1 MKFRLFIA
9 LLISSTVSLMASS
22 LMVHD
27 AYVRA
32 TPPGL
37 PNSAAFMMFMN
48 HSDKDIAVVSASSNI
63 AKKVELHT
71 HDMVDGEM
79 RMYQV
84 KQIAVKA
91 NGHVML
97 KPGGFHI
104 MFLGLHNPL
113 KEGQNVDLSL
123 TLSNGETVTLS
134 APVKKVASG
143 MKMHHGDHGH
153 HGHH

>member
-1 MKFRLFIA
+1 MKFK
-9 LLISSTVSLMASS
+9 LLITLLLSGTVSLMASS

-48 HSDKDIAVVSASSNI
+48 HSDKDLAVVSATSNI

-71 HDMVDGEM
+71 HDVVDGEM

-84 KQIAVKA
+84 KQIDVKA

-97 KPGGFHI
+97 QPGGFHI
-104 MFLGLHNPL
+104 MFLGLHKPL
-113 KEGQNVDLSL
+113 TEGDNVDLTLS
-123 TLSNGETVTLS
+123 LSNGETVDIT

-143 MKMHHGDHGH
+143 MKMHGKHGH